1 MKIYKEINLEW
12 GMPIVSDAMKK
23 LDSEIKLCKKEGIQY
38 AKIIHGYGSTGKG
51 GAIREECRDILFRMI
66 KNKKIKKMVYGE
78 DFKILNRDAYDMKTR
93 CEELE
98 PLFHCTNKGVTI
110 IEL

>member
-12 GMPIVSDAMKK
+12 GMPIVSEAMKK
-23 LDSEIKLCKKEGIQY
+23 LDSEIKVCEKEGIRY
-38 AKIIHGYGSTGKG
+38 VKIIHGYGSTGKG
-51 GAIREECRDILFRMI
+51 GAIREECRDTLQKMLDD
-66 KNKKIKKMVYGE
+66 KKIKKIVYGE
-78 DFKILNRDAYDMKTR
+78 DFKILNRDAYDIRTK
-93 CEELE
+93 CADFE

>member
-12 GMPIVSDAMKK
+12 GMPIVSEAMKK
-23 LDSEIKLCKKEGIQY
+23 LDSEIKVCKKEGIKY

-51 GAIREECRDILFRMI
+51 GVIREECRETLQKMLNDKM
-66 KNKKIKKMVYGE
+66 IKKMVYGE
-78 DFKILNRDAYDMKTR
+78 DFKILNRDAYDMKTK

-98 PLFHCTNKGVTI
+98 SLFHCTNKGVTI